1 MKEDLNDFGDFW
13 LELES
18 LHTKKVHVSSS
29 IETFSLYYQI
39 TTSEFCNEN
48 LEEHKLLNS
57 NKESSDK
64 LEYEIKPTS
73 IKQKSTDQ
81 LSKEN
86 EISIGSYTR
95 FERKKKLNVIDKN
108 VTDGFLILR
117 KVKLCICAVVLLQ
130 EKESVLKVDLS
141 NYLL

>member
-95 FERKKKLNVIDKN
+95 FERKKKIKRYRQKRDRWFLNFEKSKIMYMCRS
-108 VTDGFLILR
+108 TFAR
-117 KVKLCICAVVLLQ
+117 KRKRVKGRFV
-130 EKESVLKVDLS
+130 
-141 NYLL
+141 